1 MDRTLWM
8 HHSVT
13 LFCAT
18 KNIKAATVDKK
29 SIGYLNVG
37 AVPGPS
43 LQLTSHA
50 VVMSYLFFFLQL
62 VLVLILECT

>member
-1 MDRTLWM
+1 M
-8 HHSVT
+8 T

>member
-18 KNIKAATVDKK
+18 KNIQAATVDKK

-62 VLVLILECT
+62 VLVLILEGT